1 MHPELSDGDMEDK
14 QGSKSPHQ
22 LEMDEQNKVNH
33 EHDKKDGSHIE
44 CKYMRAAHGFLSNT
58 TFHGIT
64 WVLEDFSSYVK
75 VGVDNTIIH
84 PVQYFL
90 TGLFL
95 VFHRLLLHLHVHLRL
110 LLCHC
115 CRGRVLPRPPPE
127 GLRVHCL

>member
-1 MHPELSDGDMEDK
+1 MYPELSDMEDK
-14 QGSKSPHQ
+14 QQTGTKSPHQ

-75 VGVDNTIIH
+75 VVDNYPLNI
-84 PVQYFL
+84 F
-90 TGLFL
+90 
-95 VFHRLLLHLHVHLRL
+95 
-110 LLCHC
+110 
-115 CRGRVLPRPPPE
+115 
-127 GLRVHCL
+127 

>member
-1 MHPELSDGDMEDK
+1 MYPELSDMEDK
-14 QGSKSPHQ
+14 QTGTKSPHQ

-75 VGVDNTIIH
+75 VVGNYLFNIFGLA
-84 PVQYFL
+84 YF
-90 TGLFL
+90 
-95 VFHRLLLHLHVHLRL
+95 
-110 LLCHC
+110 
-115 CRGRVLPRPPPE
+115 
-127 GLRVHCL
+127 